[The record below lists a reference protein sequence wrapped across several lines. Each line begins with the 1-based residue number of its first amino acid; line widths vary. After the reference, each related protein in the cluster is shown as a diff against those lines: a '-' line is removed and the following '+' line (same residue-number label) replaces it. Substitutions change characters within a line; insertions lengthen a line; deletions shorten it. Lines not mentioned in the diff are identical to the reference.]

1 MCCPY
6 NLGQYS
12 KLPPPEQKEMKIPSG
27 EEIQRFLLQ
36 AKEEGMY
43 ELFLLELTTCLRR
56 GESWLSDGRT

>member
-1 MCCPY
+1 
-6 NLGQYS
+6 
-12 KLPPPEQKEMKIPSG
+12 MKILSG

-56 GESWLSDGRT
+56 GESCSPMGGPE